1 MISNDDADT
10 VRMKSITVSG
20 EEGELCSSLY
30 GCQHLSTSHGLK
42 ERAGRR
48 LHITYET
55 AEFEEIDER
64 GQLLTGDH
72 LTGSL
77 LGVQCHG

>member
-64 GQLLTGDH
+64 GQLLTVEQH
-72 LTGSL
+72 HNRLFRI
-77 LGVQCHG
+77 QKK